1 MLTDGPELHEI
12 ADSPGWDTKQHCTC
26 GFESVSK
33 CEQWKHASDE
43 LRAQVET
50 AEAENQQLKSAGLY
64 LDPLDQSATESDT
77 LRVKR
82 AQARDAADL
91 RNAFTEALLAR
102 VETAE
107 RQRDELAIA
116 LDEIDHLTYGWTFAR
131 VGSVIDKI
139 RIRARAELAA
149 LGWSADRLAALDTPP
164 AKEA

>member
-107 RQRDELAIA
+107 RQRDELAEALNPFLSATRIA
-116 LDEIDHLTYGWTFAR
+116 AGHDKDGFVRLHLVVTERLIEQG
-131 VGSVIDKI
+131 
-139 RIRARAELAA
+139 AA
-149 LGWSADRLAALDTPP
+149 AACI
-164 AKEA
+164 